1 MVQMTNFQ
9 GRNRDK
15 DREKGDAGMGC
26 GEGGVGQIGRLA
38 LSQSADTAAV

>member
-9 GRNRDK
+9 GRNREK
-15 DREKGDAGMGC
+15 DREGDAGMGC